1 MFFLQ
6 FTRAMKY
13 IIADIKR
20 FSEHEKGLRPILSNI
35 FSLGF
40 AAILVY
46 RIFSFLNRLG
56 IPTFPIRFPIE
67 KLVEMFCGISIPA
80 SAKIGPGLRI
90 HHFGG
95 IVLHDSVDIGKNATI
110 YHNVTIG
117 LKTDDGERAAK
128 VGDNAYF
135 GTGAVV
141 LGAINLGNNVTVGA
155 NAVVLKDMPDH
166 STAVGNPAKIIVRK
180 SE

>member
-1 MFFLQ
+1 
-6 FTRAMKY
+6 MKN

-20 FSEHEKGLRPILSNI
+20 FNEHEKGLRPLLSNI

-40 AAILVY
+40 AAVLVY
-46 RIFSFLNRLG
+46 RIFSFFNRLG

-80 SAKIGPGLRI
+80 SVKIGPGLRI

-95 IVLHDSVDIGKNATI
+95 IVIHDSAEIGKNATI

-117 LKTDDGERAAK
+117 LKTDDGKCAAK
-128 VGDNAYF
+128 IGDNAYF

-141 LGAINLGNNVTVGA
+141 LGEITLGNNVRVGA
-155 NAVVLKDMPDH
+155 NAVVLKDMPDN

-180 SE
+180 